1 MTKGGSIT
9 RALFVLASLAI
20 ATTAAGQS
28 SNRVLV
34 VDDDLRCAN
43 AAHST
48 IQSALDAAQS
58 GDTVRVCAGTYTEEL
73 FIRTPLTLKAKAG
86 QVVIVRGFILVLAD
100 DVEINGLVIDAQG
113 NRPAGITVDVT
124 QRAVIRNCTVR
135 NGANAGIEVFESDDA
150 LVTNNILHDNARE
163 GVRLIEAFDSEVID
177 NVSRDNGGNGIA
189 VFEGA
194 NNLVRLN
201 TLRRN
206 KLNGIDVCFDT
217 RLNRVD
223 RNDVTGS
230 GMAGILICDGATDS
244 AVTKNRTLSNKID
257 VLDQSVGTGIG
268 GTDTMW
274 RNNTCALTTPT
285 GLCRFVR
292 RVRSSSTSSQ

>member
-1 MTKGGSIT
+1 
-9 RALFVLASLAI
+9 
-20 ATTAAGQS
+20 
-28 SNRVLV
+28 
-34 VDDDLRCAN
+34 
-43 AAHST
+43 
-48 IQSALDAAQS
+48 
-58 GDTVRVCAGTYTEEL
+58 
-73 FIRTPLTLKAKAG
+73 
-86 QVVIVRGFILVLAD
+86 
-100 DVEINGLVIDAQG
+100 
-113 NRPAGITVDVT
+113 
-124 QRAVIRNCTVR
+124 VIRNCTVR

-150 LVTNNILHDNARE
+150 LVTHNIVHDNARE

-201 TLRRN
+201 TVKRN

-223 RNDVTGS
+223 RNDTTGS

-244 AVTKNRTLSNKID
+244 AVTKNRSVKNTID
-257 VLDQSVGTGIG
+257 VLDESVGNGTV

-274 RNNTCALTTPT
+274 RNNTCGIDPT
-285 GLCRFVR
+285 GLCRFIR
-292 RVRSSSTSSQ
+292 RVRSSSSSSSQ